1 MQWVSAMLKA
11 DKHTVISVTAPEC
24 GDAECG
30 SAETI
35 ILLMRPDE
43 PTQAIKI
50 SKSLETVTQSD
61 VAEALQPLLYPGVC
75 SAFAELLF

>member
-1 MQWVSAMLKA
+1 L
-11 DKHTVISVTAPEC
+11 VISVTAPQC

-30 SAETI
+30 GAETI

-75 SAFAELLF
+75 SAFAEPLF